1 MAKSAVPDDIWLM
14 MKGRLGYTDEELE
27 QFKGDPRNAKV
38 VATGMDMAKKTIVF
52 DVVESHGCNSEH
64 RVGTKFFFTGD
75 GNLITKM
82 NPSRICAFVMPIM
95 TQAIF
100 AMHELWYAGIDP
112 NELRFKRGSCFD
124 VGLRCGGWGQVVLEA
139 KVMAREEAA
148 RLGA

>member
-1 MAKSAVPDDIWLM
+1 MGIDALPDDIWQM
-14 MKGRLGYTDEELE
+14 MKERLGYTDEELE
-27 QFKGDPRNAKV
+27 QFKNDPRNHRV
-38 VATGMDMAKKTIVF
+38 VATGVDMAKKTIVF
-52 DVVESHGCNSEH
+52 EVVESHGCNSEH

-100 AMHELWYAGIDP
+100 AIHELWYAGVDP

-124 VGLRCGGWGQVVLEA
+124 VGLHCGGWGQVVLEA
-139 KVMAREEAA
+139 SVMDREEASHLSA
-148 RLGA
+148 